1 MAGSVIS
8 LQKEES
14 FNNMR
19 GKRTELLINKL
30 QNFQLPW
37 REFFS
42 GEI

>member
-30 QNFQLPW
+30 QNFQLP
-37 REFFS
+37 
-42 GEI
+42 